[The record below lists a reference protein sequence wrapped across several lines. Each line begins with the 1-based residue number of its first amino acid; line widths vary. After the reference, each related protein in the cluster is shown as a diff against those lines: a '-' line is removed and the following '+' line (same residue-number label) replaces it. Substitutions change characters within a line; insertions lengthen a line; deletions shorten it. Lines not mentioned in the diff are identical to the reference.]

1 MRSIF
6 PVAAGWFLLFNFLYI
21 LKKIFGVNTN
31 YWYIYK
37 KNVMARNTSI
47 LLGDH
52 FEEFISTKVSS
63 GKYNSASEVIRTA
76 LRLLEAEEFKM
87 KDLNKALSQ
96 GEKSGMEK
104 SFDPK
109 MNLKKLHARFL

>member
-1 MRSIF
+1 
-6 PVAAGWFLLFNFLYI
+6 
-21 LKKIFGVNTN
+21 
-31 YWYIYK
+31 
-37 KNVMARNTSI
+37 MARNTSI

-52 FEEFISTKVSS
+52 FEEFISTNVSS

-104 SFDPK
+104 NFDAK
-109 MNLKKLHARFL
+109 ANLKKLHSKFL

>member
-1 MRSIF
+1 
-6 PVAAGWFLLFNFLYI
+6 
-21 LKKIFGVNTN
+21 
-31 YWYIYK
+31 
-37 KNVMARNTSI
+37 MARNTSI

-52 FEEFISTKVSS
+52 FEEFIAAKIST

-76 LRLLEAEEFKM
+76 LRLLETEEFKM

-104 SFDPK
+104 NFDPK
-109 MNLKKLHARFL
+109 ANLKKLHSKFL

>member
-1 MRSIF
+1 
-6 PVAAGWFLLFNFLYI
+6 
-21 LKKIFGVNTN
+21 
-31 YWYIYK
+31 
-37 KNVMARNTSI
+37 MARNTSI

-52 FEEFISTKVSS
+52 FEGFISTKISS

-96 GEKSGMEK
+96 GEKSGMQK
-104 SFDPK
+104 NFDPK
-109 MNLKKLHARFL
+109 KHLKKLHSKFL